1 MEQSRQYGRWIAL
14 AVVAV
19 VAVAVVAGFVVAANL
34 GGDHGRARDGA
45 QPAAAPSSTAPPGTV
60 KILTPENVDEEL
72 KDSQVLDG
80 TQATPDLGTPLAD
93 CPEAMRF
100 FERPEVKAFQQRLG
114 RAPIPSDGFVGGC
127 PDVRALEEAF
137 RSAQGRATADVTP

>member
-1 MEQSRQYGRWIAL
+1 MEQPRRYGRWIAL

-19 VAVAVVAGFVVAANL
+19 VAAVAGFVVTANL
-34 GGDHGRARDGA
+34 GGTEGRARDGA

-60 KILTPENVDEEL
+60 KILTPENVDEVL

-80 TQATPDLGTPLAD
+80 TQARPDLGTPLAD

-100 FERPEVKAFQQRLG
+100 FERPEVKAFQQRFG
-114 RAPIPSDGFVGGC
+114 RAPLPSDGFIGGC
-127 PDVRALEEAF
+127 PDVRALEDAF
-137 RSAQGRATADVTP
+137 RSAQERATADVTP

>member
-1 MEQSRQYGRWIAL
+1 MERSRQYGRRVAL
-14 AVVAV
+14 AVAAVAA
-19 VAVAVVAGFVVAANL
+19 VAVAAGFLVAANL

-45 QPAAAPSSTAPPGTV
+45 QPAAPSSTAP
-60 KILTPENVDEEL
+60 TP
-72 KDSQVLDG
+72 
-80 TQATPDLGTPLAD
+80 PDLGTPLAD

-114 RAPIPSDGFVGGC
+114 RAPLPSDGFIGGC

-137 RSAQGRATADVTP
+137 RRAQERAATPVAP